1 MIRYSFGFIGLLIA
15 LLILAIFSF
24 PDRNLHVIF
33 CDVGQGDAILASFG
47 TVQILV
53 DGGPD
58 SSINGCLGRHLP
70 FWDRKIEVVIVTH
83 PQEDHFTGVIDVVR
97 RYKVGLFLHPGVEG
111 SSAAWG
117 VLKEELKKRSV
128 VQKIVS
134 SGNKIRYASLYF
146 DILYPPREFIG
157 SDPNEYSIVGT
168 LSFGEFD
175 VLLTGDI
182 TPGISDQLALPSS
195 RAHFMVTQWN
205 QTEGSTVKEVEVL
218 KVPHHGSKN
227 GLTNALLEKTNPK
240 LALITVGKNN
250 RYGHPHPEVIKLLSE
265 KAIKILRT
273 DLDGEVE
280 VVSDGKRWW
289 VKGMDSIF

>member
-1 MIRYSFGFIGLLIA
+1 MTRYSFGLIGLLFA
-15 LLILAIFSF
+15 LIILAIFSF

-33 CDVGQGDAILASFG
+33 CDVGQGDAIFASFG

-58 SSINGCLGRHLP
+58 SSINSCLGRHLP

-83 PQEDHFTGVIDVVR
+83 PQEDHFIGVIDVVR
-97 RYKVGLFLHPGVEG
+97 RYKVDLFLHPGVEG
-111 SSAAWG
+111 NSAGWA

-128 VQKIVS
+128 VQKTVA
-134 SGNKIRYASLYF
+134 SGNKIRYSSLSHYGVRDKFSLYF
-146 DILYPPREFIG
+146 DILHPSPRQTGFG
-157 SDPNEYSIVGT
+157 TGPTDDLNEYSIVGT

-182 TPGISDQLALPSS
+182 TPGISDQLALD
-195 RAHFMVTQWN
+195 AV
-205 QTEGSTVKEVEVL
+205 EGVEVL

-265 KAIKILRT
+265 KATKILRT

-289 VKGMDSIF
+289 LK